1 MLGRLLRCVD
11 AFCTSE
17 NSREAS
23 GDAGKGNDMS
33 THSVRNAVLVAAIAG
48 LATAVRHELEVV
60 RDLRHRPSR
69 PPRIGETA
77 LGEPG
82 EVLWYC

>member
-1 MLGRLLRCVD
+1 
-11 AFCTSE
+11 
-17 NSREAS
+17 
-23 GDAGKGNDMS
+23 MS
-33 THSVRNAVLVAAIAG
+33 ARPVRDHSIRNAVLVAALAG
-48 LATAVRHELEVV
+48 IATALRRE
-60 RDLRHRPSR
+60 RDTDRR

>member
-1 MLGRLLRCVD
+1 MGSVPVKTQGGVGLGAGD
-11 AFCTSE
+11 K
-17 NSREAS
+17 
-23 GDAGKGNDMS
+23 GDAMS
-33 THSVRNAVLVAAIAG
+33 LESLRDHSVRNAVLVAALAG
-48 LATAVRHELEVV
+48 LATAVR
-60 RDLRHRPSR
+60 RDRDRATRAGH

>member
-1 MLGRLLRCVD
+1 
-11 AFCTSE
+11 
-17 NSREAS
+17 
-23 GDAGKGNDMS
+23 MS
-33 THSVRNAVLVAAIAG
+33 TITARAGVLGDHSIRNAVLVAALAG
-48 LATAVRHELEVV
+48 IATAVARE
-60 RDLRHRPSR
+60 RDHGRVNR